1 MIAIEKN
8 IAAVRQRIKLAQAK
22 ILPDGEVVT
31 AQPENV
37 GQSIDKNLPLLLAVS
52 KKQPVS
58 AINQAIDAGIG
69 DFGENYLQEAEAK
82 IAELQEKSLTWHYIG
97 AIQSNKT
104 RAIASL
110 FDWVHSVDRL
120 SIAQR
125 LSQQRPLHLAPLNI
139 CLQINIDN
147 ETSKSGIAPDQ
158 LADMATAIVKLPGV
172 NLRGLMAIPA
182 QTTDIDAKRKS
193 FAAMRKLF
201 EQLRAQM
208 AQEQS
213 SDNQFDTLSMG
224 MSADLE
230 LAVAEGATLLRVGTD
245 IFGPRGS

>member
-8 IAAVRQRIKLAQAK
+8 IAAVRQRIKLAQVKTLAE
-22 ILPDGEVVT
+22 GEVVT
-31 AQPENV
+31 SLPENM
-37 GQSIDKNLPLLLAVS
+37 GQSIDQSSPLLLAVS

-58 AINQAIDAGIG
+58 AINQAIDAGIR

-82 IAELQEKSLTWHYIG
+82 IAELQGKSLIWHYIG
-97 AIQSNKT
+97 AIQSNKA
-104 RAIASL
+104 RAIANL

-125 LSQQRPLHLAPLNI
+125 LSQQRPSHLAPLNI

-147 ETSKSGIAPDQ
+147 ESSKSGIAPDQ
-158 LADMATAIVKLPGV
+158 LADMATGIVKLPGV
-172 NLRGLMAIPA
+172 SLRGLMAIPA
-182 QTTDIDAKRKS
+182 QTTDVDAKRKS

-201 EQLRAQM
+201 EQLRDQLDR
-208 AQEQS
+208 EQG